1 MRNRRLARLLLV
13 AVIATGAAACVRID
27 SGQMGV
33 KWRALTGTADRAY
46 GEGWNI
52 VLPWDRMFV
61 YSVRLQDRKEDLHIL
76 ANNGLSIALETS
88 VRFRVDP
95 DELVPL
101 HVEIGP
107 DYYNSIVAP
116 ILRSEAR
123 KVGGR
128 YSPEEI
134 YSSKRE
140 AVENE
145 ILSEVAKAI
154 TGRHIKVQA
163 ILIRNVDLPD
173 NIKRAISD
181 KLEEEQKAL
190 KMTFTLVRERQEAE
204 RKRIEAQGV
213 ADFQR
218 IVSEGLTADL
228 LRWKGIEAT
237 EKLAGSSNAK
247 VVVIGGKDGMPL
259 ILGGQ

>member
-1 MRNRRLARLLLV
+1 
-13 AVIATGAAACVRID
+13 
-27 SGQMGV
+27 MGV
-33 KWRALTGTADRAY
+33 RWRAVTGTAGRTY
-46 GEGWNI
+46 GEGWSM
-52 VLPWDRMFV
+52 VLPWDRMFI
-61 YSVRLQDRKEDLHIL
+61 YSVRVQDRKEDLHIL

-88 VRFRVDP
+88 IRFRAIP
-95 DELVPL
+95 EELVPL

-140 AVENE
+140 AVEQE
-145 ILSEVAKAI
+145 ILAEVVRAI
-154 TGRHIKVQA
+154 AGKHVDVQA

-190 KMTFTLVRERQEAE
+190 KMTFTLARERQEAE
-204 RKRIEAQGV
+204 RKRIEAQGI

-218 IVSEGLTADL
+218 TVAEGLTADV

-237 EKLAGSSNAK
+237 EKLAGSANAK
-247 VVVIGGKDGMPL
+247 VVVIGGKEGLPL